1 MKYKSIQIKIVLAL
15 GSCFLSL
22 FANAQQLEIL
32 IDEALTNNPEIQ
44 KFELQYKRAF
54 QFDDFIKIS
63 FDLKLKQKST

>member
-44 KFELQYKRAF
+44 KFELQYKRASE
-54 QFDDFIKIS
+54 KVTR
-63 FDLKLKQKST
+63 STPFLIPNLVLVIL